1 MTLFI
6 LAYAA
11 GVLTIASPC
20 ILPILP
26 FVLARADQP
35 FRRSGL
41 PLLLGLAITFA
52 AVASLAAVAGGW
64 AVELNHHGR
73 TVALAVMTLFGL
85 TMLFPALAA
94 RVMAPLVSL
103 GSRIT
108 DSVLSRPNGGETT
121 VGSSVLLG
129 VATGF
134 VWAPCAGPVMGLI
147 LTGAALRG
155 PSVETSLLLLT
166 YAFGAAT
173 SLGAGMLFGRKLLA
187 RVRQSSQWGEGL
199 RRGLGAAVVAG
210 AAIIWLGADTGL
222 LTRLSSTG
230 TTVLERGLITT
241 LGNTSQTGMARAA
254 GTTPAT
260 AELPA
265 PLRALLRGQP
275 WLNTELRAED
285 LRGKVVLVN
294 FWTYSCINCLR
305 TLPYVRAWAEKYKDR
320 GLVVIGVHTPEFA
333 FEKDVANV
341 RKATA
346 SLGVGHPVVLDNDFA
361 IWRAFGNQAWP
372 AFFFIGADGTI
383 RHDVYGEGGY
393 DQSERWIQKLL
404 AEADSAPVS
413 KDTTNVIGQGAQA
426 APDAPNLRSGE
437 SYIGY
442 GHASNFASAGG
453 IRKDVAS
460 DYRAASQLALNSWS
474 LAGGWTIGREFATLN
489 ANSGS
494 ISYRFH
500 ARDLHLVLGASDGR
514 PVRFRVKIDGAA
526 PGADHGSDVNADGF
540 GTVQD
545 TRLYQ
550 LVRQSGDVTER
561 TFEIEFLDAGARAY
575 AFTFG

>member
-41 PLLLGLAITFA
+41 PLLLGLAVTFA

-108 DSVLSRPNGGETT
+108 DKVLSRPNGGETT

-173 SLGAGMLFGRKLLA
+173 SLAAGMLFGRKLLA

-230 TTVLERGLITT
+230 TTVLEQGLIAT
-241 LGNTSQTGMARAA
+241 LGNPSQTGMARAA

-275 WLNTELRAED
+275 WLNTELRADD

-346 SLGVGHPVVLDNDFA
+346 SLGIGHPVVLDNDFA

-372 AFFFIGADGTI
+372 AFFFIGADGAI

-413 KDTTNVIGQGAQA
+413 KDTMTVIGQGAQA
-426 APDAPNLRSGE
+426 APDARNLRSGE

-453 IRKDVAS
+453 IRRDVAS
-460 DYRAASQLALNSWS
+460 DYRAASHLALNSWS

-494 ISYRFH
+494 ICYRFH

-550 LVRQSGDVTER
+550 LIRQSGDVIER
-561 TFEIEFLDAGARAY
+561 TFEIEFLDAGVRAY